1 MKTNKTMRC
10 IITLLLFAS
19 THADA
24 QITSSDNEAVEQTWT
39 EKRKQLVEQFKEN
52 ISNEQ
57 RSEVEGKSTTP
68 FTGSQVKRDLSGV
81 NTADLYKLS
90 IGDQISIT
98 VYGKEHLN
106 RIAAIDNYGKI
117 KFNYINTVIAAG
129 KSLPELQ
136 QTITEALEEY
146 FKHIDVIIA
155 PHVMRSQYFTMA
167 GSIQLPGRKSLAAK
181 TTLLSAISEA
191 GGLMNST
198 SGLSTVPITDLERSF
213 IIRDNNHL
221 PLSFDRL
228 ILHGDMTQNMQI
240 KSGDFI
246 YLPYNTVKRV
256 NILGEVNN
264 PKEHLLRRRTTLV
277 QLMSHAQGRTS
288 RASSNLLIIRGSL
301 SEPKTLEVDFDDII
315 AGEAKD
321 IYLKAG
327 DIVYVPERDYIF
339 GEELIRGAINTFV
352 VRIASEAGSETFRE
366 IKDTDRNNQ
375 NDFIFNE
382 P

>member
-1 MKTNKTMRC
+1 MNK
-10 IITLLLFAS
+10 ITLYVAVLSLVTTLPPAS
-19 THADA
+19 SQTAISGSETDL
-24 QITSSDNEAVEQTWT
+24 QTWT
-39 EKRKQLVEQFKEN
+39 DKRTQLVEQFKQN

-57 RSEVEGKSTTP
+57 GSKVEGKSTTP
-68 FTGSQVKRDLSGV
+68 FTGTQEKRDLSGV

-155 PHVMRSQYFTMA
+155 PHVMSSQYFTMA
-167 GSIQLPGRKSLAAK
+167 GSIQLPGRKPIASK

-228 ILHGDMTQNMQI
+228 ILHGDMTQNVQI

-246 YLPYNTVKRV
+246 YLPYNTAKRV

-264 PKEHLLRRRTTLV
+264 PREHLLRRRTTLV
-277 QLMSHAQGRTS
+277 QLMSHAQGRTP

-301 SEPKTLEVDFDDII
+301 SDPKTLEVDFDDII

-366 IKDTDRNNQ
+366 VKDTDRNNQ